1 MLYAVL
7 RSQKRSSMGYAFSQR
22 SVSPFVESIART
34 KSTHIIAL
42 IIFLDNADGL
52 LDISNGFQPICWLRP
67 GEHDG
72 AYCPEPAR
80 EFVYG

>member
-7 RSQKRSSMGYAFSQR
+7 RSQKRSSMGYASRKGQSR
-22 SVSPFVESIART
+22 PSSYQSLGQSR
-34 KSTHIIAL
+34 THIVAL

-52 LDISNGFQPICWLRP
+52 LDISNGFQLISWLRP

-72 AYCPEPAR
+72 AYRPEPAR